1 MAASVSAGLRASMR
15 PRLTKTAEFFGEV
28 PFRSVDDSLIDKE

>member
-28 PFRSVDDSLIDKE
+28 PMAAALTIV